1 MIFNMKSRIKGDF
14 HVRFC
19 GNAGVK
25 FPCMTRLAASGGQ
38 RCEKDERLEKKVQ
51 FENLVSLW
59 RQRKK

>member
-1 MIFNMKSRIKGDF
+1 MKSRIKGDF
-14 HVRFC
+14 QVRFC

-25 FPCMTRLAASGGQ
+25 FLCMTRLPASGGQ